1 MPGMRQCAAL
11 CHVPAQ
17 RRHVGAGDA
26 CPVKSDVHTAP
37 RVYHTP
43 FVRNRPLV
51 DPYYRPYT
59 PHLTVVEVTR
69 RVRMRE
75 IQGPLMVD
83 IRTRGVFATMR
94 PELDR
99 VEARLESAAQ
109 VDFPAVAELVLG
121 LVQAGGK
128 RLRPLILLLAGR
140 SFNADVDTL
149 VTAGAGVELLHTAS
163 LVHDDT
169 VDRSALR
176 RGRPT
181 LNSMLSNGAVIMLGD
196 FLFAQSA
203 MLAAATD
210 SPRVVRVFASTL
222 ADICD
227 GQLREMFGAHRL
239 DQTQLDYEQ
248 RIYGKTASLFAGS
261 AEMGAIIGS
270 SSESAISSLRQY
282 GADVGMAFQIV
293 DDVLDLREG
302 EQQLGKPAGH
312 DLTQGTVTLP
322 TIIYAA
328 GLSAESAAMTRL
340 RDVVNGETLDQPDVD
355 RVVRDIRGS
364 GALESALD
372 VANAFADKAKF
383 HAAEVADAETFEMFA
398 EVADIICQRSA

>member
-1 MPGMRQCAAL
+1 
-11 CHVPAQ
+11 
-17 RRHVGAGDA
+17 
-26 CPVKSDVHTAP
+26 
-37 RVYHTP
+37 
-43 FVRNRPLV
+43 
-51 DPYYRPYT
+51 
-59 PHLTVVEVTR
+59 
-69 RVRMRE
+69 
-75 IQGPLMVD
+75 MVD

-109 VDFPAVAELVLG
+109 IDFPGVAELVLG
-121 LVQAGGK
+121 LVQSGGK

-140 SFNADVDTL
+140 PFDANVDTL

-169 VDRSALR
+169 VDRAALR

-181 LNSMLSNGAVIMLGD
+181 LNSVLPGGAVIMLGD

-227 GQLREMFGAHRL
+227 GQLREMFGGHRL
-239 DQTQLDYEQ
+239 DQTQREYEQ
-248 RIYGKTASLFAGS
+248 RIYGKTASLFAGA
-261 AEMGAIIGS
+261 AEMGSIIGS
-270 SSESAISSLRQY
+270 TTEADIAELRQY

-328 GLSAESAAMTRL
+328 GLTTDSAAMARL
-340 RDVVNGETLDQPDVD
+340 RDVVNGDTVDQADVD
-355 RVVRDIRGS
+355 RVVLEIRDS
-364 GALESALD
+364 GALEAALD
-372 VANAFADKAKF
+372 IANAFTNKAKF
-383 HAAEVADAETFEMFA
+383 HAAQVVDAETFEMLA
-398 EVADIICQRSA
+398 EVADLIVQRSA

>member
-1 MPGMRQCAAL
+1 
-11 CHVPAQ
+11 
-17 RRHVGAGDA
+17 
-26 CPVKSDVHTAP
+26 
-37 RVYHTP
+37 
-43 FVRNRPLV
+43 
-51 DPYYRPYT
+51 
-59 PHLTVVEVTR
+59 
-69 RVRMRE
+69 
-75 IQGPLMVD
+75 MVD

-109 VDFPAVAELVLG
+109 VDFPGVAELVLG

-140 SFNADVDTL
+140 AFDADIPTL

-169 VDRSALR
+169 VDRAALR

-181 LNSMLSNGAVIMLGD
+181 LNSVLPNGAVIMLGD

-227 GQLREMFGAHRL
+227 GQLREMFGAHKL
-239 DQTQLDYEQ
+239 DQTQQEYEQ
-248 RIYGKTASLFAGS
+248 RIYGKTASLFAGA
-261 AEMGAIIGS
+261 AEMGAIIGNTT
-270 SSESAISSLRQY
+270 ETAIGELRQY
-282 GADVGMAFQIV
+282 GTDVGMAFQIV

-322 TIIYAA
+322 TIFYAA
-328 GLSAESAAMTRL
+328 GLTADSAAMARL
-340 RDVVNGETLDQPDVD
+340 RDVVNGDTLDQADID
-355 RVVRDIRGS
+355 RVVQDIRDS
-364 GALESALD
+364 GALEAALE
-372 VANAFADKAKF
+372 VANGFADKAKF
-383 HAAEVADAETFEMFA
+383 HAAEVADGETFEMLA
-398 EVADIICQRSA
+398 EVADVIVQRSA